1 MLICKL
7 HCTCRSYR
15 NNNNITI
22 VILCVVDAMLTNS
35 EDGAGNDAAESE
47 NVVSISL
54 PPSLFELASD
64 DDSDV
69 GLAFTFYESPNLFPL
84 ANGTRSSGVV
94 VGSSVIG
101 ALVAGKTEVVDLEEP
116 VRITLILLQ
125 DVRSDY

>member
-1 MLICKL
+1 
-7 HCTCRSYR
+7 
-15 NNNNITI
+15 
-22 VILCVVDAMLTNS
+22 MLTNS
-35 EDGAGNDAAESE
+35 EDGAGNGAAESE

-54 PPSLFELASD
+54 PPSLFELASG

-84 ANGTRSSGVV
+84 ANGTRSSGVE

-101 ALVAGKTEVVDLEEP
+101 ALVAGKTEIVDLEEP